1 MYIGVGCKD
10 SVVQQVSSLFT
21 SFFGWGFWDFSSLT
35 KDCPCNLSSESME
48 FHWLDRQGIPK
59 GYSSYLTEVL
69 CLGINNSPFP
79 SPTQLW

>member
-48 FHWLDRQGIPK
+48 FH
-59 GYSSYLTEVL
+59 
-69 CLGINNSPFP
+69 
-79 SPTQLW
+79 